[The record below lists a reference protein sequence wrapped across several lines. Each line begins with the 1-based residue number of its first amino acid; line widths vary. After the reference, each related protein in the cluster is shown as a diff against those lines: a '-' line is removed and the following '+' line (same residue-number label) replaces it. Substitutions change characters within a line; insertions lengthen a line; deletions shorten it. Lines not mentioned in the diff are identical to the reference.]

1 MTISGLIKHNY
12 KNAFILLYMLYKMEL
27 VYFLNYN
34 FILFQAHHADLSMME
49 KLDQIPEW
57 K

>member
-1 MTISGLIKHNY
+1 MHDYFWIDKAQLQKC
-12 KNAFILLYMLYKMEL
+12 ILLYMLYKMEL